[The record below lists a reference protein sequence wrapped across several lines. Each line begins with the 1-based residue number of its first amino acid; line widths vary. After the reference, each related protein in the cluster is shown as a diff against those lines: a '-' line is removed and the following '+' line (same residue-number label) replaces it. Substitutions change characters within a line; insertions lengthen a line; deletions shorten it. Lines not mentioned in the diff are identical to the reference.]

1 MIDQEEEEERKKE
14 NISPDLHHNA
24 KNFIGSS
31 KPTRKKTRTK
41 LFQPVD
47 KLNLANMMTNVYNE
61 NDESNSEKVVYFI
74 DL

>member
-1 MIDQEEEEERKKE
+1 MDDSKERAIDQEEDERKKE

-41 LFQPVD
+41 LFQAVD
-47 KLNLANMMTNVYNE
+47 KLIQLM
-61 NDESNSEKVVYFI
+61 
-74 DL
+74 